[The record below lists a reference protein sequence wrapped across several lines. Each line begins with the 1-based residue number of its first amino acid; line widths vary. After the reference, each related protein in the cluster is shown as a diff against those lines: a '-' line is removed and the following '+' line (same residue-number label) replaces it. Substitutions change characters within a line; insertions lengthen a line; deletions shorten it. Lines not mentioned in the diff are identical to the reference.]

1 MQCKSKLGEELVS
14 CWIFFYVNISK
25 ICSNQ
30 TILKLANSSHQVVSF
45 SDKGTILHPTPKIHL
60 IEKQFRHT
68 CALDTFLFTGAKVSR
83 LFHLFKSISN
93 PDIFTPIRTDNLG
106 RLRCFDIYPLSMKT
120 LKGRKSLSFH
130 QLIAAFN
137 TQNTRKLFE
146 QRMLHVAQRPV
157 LRLH

>member
-1 MQCKSKLGEELVS
+1 MYIKTSNLLFKLFSETFDLS
-14 CWIFFYVNISK
+14 TNNIWL
-25 ICSNQ
+25 NQ
-30 TILKLANSSHQVVSF
+30 TIAEVANPLFRWSVPQ
-45 SDKGTILHPTPKIHL
+45 TNAPYCIPTPKIQL

-68 CALDTFLFTGAKVSR
+68 CALETFLFTEDKVSR
-83 LFHLFKSISN
+83 LIHLFQKNFQSRH
-93 PDIFTPIRTDNLG
+93 FTPIRTDNLG

-137 TQNTRKLFE
+137 TQNTGKLFE
-146 QRMLHVAQRPV
+146 QRMLHVAQRLV